1 MSEEQVQNNAVQAHQ
16 VAGRETVPGHD
27 SGAEQ
32 CEPEER
38 QTGNGTFHRIGEA
51 LQGRVEIDEAA
62 DDERQEIQQDAIVV
76 AVFVDEFDVEEDD
89 QHIDHSNQAEG
100 RFVAGAQVF
109 QRDDVF
115 VEHRIQHHGKQDEN
129 QQDKGIVV
137 IPKLLHCRVHAEIID
152 CEIKRDK
159 E

>member
-1 MSEEQVQNNAVQAHQ
+1 MRAVYDENHDEQKQMREEKVQNNAVQAHQ

-27 SGAEQ
+27 PGAEKR
-32 CEPEER
+32 ESEER
-38 QTGNGTFHRIGEA
+38 KTGNGTFHRVGEA

-76 AVFVDEFDVEEDD
+76 TVFVDELDVEEDD

-115 VEHRIQHHGKQDEN
+115 VEHRI
-129 QQDKGIVV
+129 
-137 IPKLLHCRVHAEIID
+137 
-152 CEIKRDK
+152 
-159 E
+159 